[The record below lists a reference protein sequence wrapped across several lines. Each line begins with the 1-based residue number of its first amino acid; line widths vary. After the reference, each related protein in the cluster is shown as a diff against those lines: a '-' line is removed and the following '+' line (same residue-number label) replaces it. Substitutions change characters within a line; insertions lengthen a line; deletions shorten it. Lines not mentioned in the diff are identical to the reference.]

1 MENTKNFLEFRGHS
15 KDKANAKAN
24 AKPLNIALYEL
35 VDVDMPDDINGDKF
49 IRLTFKRLKGEGS
62 FNLAVQTKQE
72 EIEGVLKE
80 NYTLSALRS
89 YTDLDGTAE
98 DVDIAQALLNNKP
111 SIKLERYWKTEK
123 DFYSRVIPNYSLKE
137 GTQK

>member
-1 MENTKNFLEFRGHS
+1 VENTKNFLEFRGHS
-15 KDKANAKAN
+15 KDKANAKDK

-49 IRLTFKRLKGEGS
+49 IRLTFKRLKGEGT
-62 FNLAVQTKQE
+62 FNMAFSKAIQE
-72 EIEGVLKE
+72 KYAL
-80 NYTLSALRS
+80 TALRS
-89 YTDLDGTAE
+89 YTDLDATAE
-98 DVDIAQALLNNKP
+98 DVDVAQALFNTKP
-111 SIKLERYWKTEK
+111 SIKLERFWKTET